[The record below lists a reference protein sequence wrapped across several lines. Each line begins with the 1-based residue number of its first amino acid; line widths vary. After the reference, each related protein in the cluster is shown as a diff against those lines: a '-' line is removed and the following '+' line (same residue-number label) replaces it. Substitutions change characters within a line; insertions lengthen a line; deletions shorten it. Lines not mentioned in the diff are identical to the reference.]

1 MLNEK
6 IVGIDLAGLPKNETG
21 FCKLERKQA
30 TTSKLK
36 TNEEIH
42 KKIEETSPSLIA
54 IDGPTT
60 TPHEGRIARQCDIEL
75 KEYGALPPLMS
86 EGMKKLNERAI
97 NLKEKLEENYCIIE
111 VLSTA
116 TAEILG
122 IKRKK
127 ENEAQKQMIKMG
139 LKGTLEERLLT
150 IDETDALLAALTG
163 RLHLKGKTNLVGGTE
178 GFIVVPRQ

>member
-21 FCKLERKQA
+21 FCRLKRKQA

-42 KKIEETSPSLIA
+42 KKIDEVSPDLIA

-60 TPHEGRIARQCDIEL
+60 KPQNGRIARQCDIEL
-75 KEYGALPPLMS
+75 KECGALPPLMS

-97 NLKEKLEENYCIIE
+97 TLKNKLEENYCVIE
-111 VLSTA
+111 ILSTA

-122 IKRKK
+122 IKRKQ

-150 IDETDALLAALTG
+150 IDEIDALLAALTG
-163 RLHLKGKTNLVGGTE
+163 RLHLKGKTEIVGGTE
-178 GFIVVPRQ
+178 GFIVIPKR